1 MNCGF
6 IPKVAIYFRID
17 RLTNGPSLSGYHV
30 MSPFTHPAD
39 GVSTTI
45 LQIGSVPII
54 QSSVTT

>member
-17 RLTNGPSLSGYHV
+17 SLTNGPSLSGYHI

-45 LQIGSVPII
+45 LQIGSS
-54 QSSVTT
+54 Q